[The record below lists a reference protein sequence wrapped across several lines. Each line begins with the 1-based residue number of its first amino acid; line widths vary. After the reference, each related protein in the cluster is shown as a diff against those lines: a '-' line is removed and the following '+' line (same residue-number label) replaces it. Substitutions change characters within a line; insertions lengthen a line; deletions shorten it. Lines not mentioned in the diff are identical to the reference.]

1 MSTALALRPAGMG
14 TADGDGPARRAV
26 ARWAW
31 RLFRHEWR
39 QQLLVL
45 SLLTVAVAAS
55 ILGAAIGTNTPPP
68 ANAGFGTA
76 NHLITLP
83 GSDRHL
89 TADIAALKAHF
100 GTVDVIENA
109 SLATGTVQ
117 GAQLRSQDPS
127 GPYEHPMLALVSGR
141 YPSGAGEVAMTSQ
154 LASTFSLRIG
164 GVWQQGGHSRRVVGL
179 VENPQNLL
187 DNFVLVAP
195 GELTAPSEVTVLFDA
210 TPASAA
216 AYTFPN
222 SATPQIPQP
231 NQGLSPAVVV
241 GAFAIFGL
249 IFIALVATA
258 GFTVMAQRRLR
269 ALGILSSLGA
279 TDRNVGLVMIANG
292 AVVGTVAALIG
303 AVLGFAA
310 WIAYAPHIA
319 ASAHHRVV
327 WTNLPWWLIAAAMAL
342 AVMTATLAARHP
354 ARAVARI
361 PVVAALS
368 GRPVPPKAVHR
379 SAVPAIVL
387 LAAGPVLLASSGGLG
402 SDSGKDLLFLL
413 GGMVATAAGVL
424 LLAPLAIAVLA
435 VIANR
440 TPIAV
445 RLALRDLARYR
456 ARSGA
461 ALAAASFAV
470 LLAML
475 TVLLATGR
483 YADAVDYVGPNL
495 PANQFVVYTPGN
507 APGSSIASSAGDQ
520 SPAVLHSRA
529 IAIAASLGS
538 HDVLP
543 LEGSNA
549 VLAQDTNGRMHGGNG
564 QLYIATPALLRHYGI
579 DPRAISPATVL
590 ITSRQGLAGTPGL
603 ELVYGLGGAA
613 TGPLTVK
620 NPKIQFF
627 SKLPTDTTDPNLLV
641 TTNAA
646 HRLRLPVSPG
656 GWLIQTAR
664 PLTSPQINAAR
675 QLAAAVG
682 VTIETKSETPTLDEL
697 RNWAA
702 AAGILLALGVLAMT
716 IGLIRSE
723 ATPDLRSLTASGAN
737 SRIRRAITG
746 TTGAALGLLAALLG
760 TGAAY
765 LATAAFFRN
774 QLSERMSHV
783 PVLDLLLILV
793 GIPLA
798 AAAGSWLFGG
808 RQPPVIARQPLE

>member
-1 MSTALALRPAGMG
+1 VSTALAQRPAGMG
-14 TADGDGPARRAV
+14 TGDGDGPARRAV
-26 ARWAW
+26 VRWAW

-45 SLLTVAVAAS
+45 ALLTVAVAAS

-76 NHLITLP
+76 NYLITLP

-89 TADIAALKAHF
+89 TADIAAIKAHF

-117 GAQLRSQDPS
+117 GAQLRAQDPS
-127 GPYEHPMLALVSGR
+127 GPYGRPMLALVSGR
-141 YPSGAGEVAMTSQ
+141 YPSGADEVAMTSQ

-164 GVWQQGGHSRRVVGL
+164 GVWEQGGHTWRVVGL

-187 DNFVLVAP
+187 DNFALVAP
-195 GELTAPSEVTVLFDA
+195 GELAAPGEATVLFDA

-216 AYTFPN
+216 AFTFPN

-231 NQGLSPAVVV
+231 NLGLSPAVVV

-249 IFIALVATA
+249 IFIGLVATA

-292 AVVGTVAALIG
+292 AVVGAVAALIG

-310 WIAYAPHIA
+310 WIAYAPHLA

-327 WTNLPWWLIAAAMAL
+327 WTNLPWWLIATAMAL
-342 AVMTATLAARHP
+342 AVMTATLAARRP

-368 GRPVPPKAVHR
+368 GRPVPPQAVHR

-387 LAAGPVLLASSGGLG
+387 LVAGPVLLAFSGGLG
-402 SDSGKDLLFLL
+402 GNSGKDALFQL
-413 GGMVATAAGVL
+413 GGLLATAAGVL
-424 LLAPLAIAVLA
+424 LFAPLAIAVLA
-435 VIANR
+435 VISKR

-470 LLAML
+470 LIAML

-483 YADAVDYVGPNL
+483 YADAVDYFGPNL
-495 PANQFVVYTPGN
+495 PANQLIVYTPGN
-507 APGSSIASSAGDQ
+507 APGSGGPGSAGPG
-520 SPAVLHSRA
+520 PAVLHSRVS
-529 IAIAASLGS
+529 AIAASLGS
-538 HDVLP
+538 HSVLA
-543 LEGSNA
+543 LEASNA
-549 VLAQDTNGRMHGGNG
+549 VLAQNTQGGLHGGGG

-579 DPRAISPATVL
+579 NPRAISPATVL
-590 ITSRQGLAGTPGL
+590 ITSRPGLAGTPGL
-603 ELVYGLGGAA
+603 RLVYGLGGAA

-620 NPKIQFF
+620 SPKIQFL
-627 SKLPTDTTDPNLLV
+627 SKLPTDTSDPSLLV
-641 TTNAA
+641 TTYAA

-675 QLAAAVG
+675 QLAAAAG
-682 VTIETKSETPTLDEL
+682 MTIETRSEALSLDEL

-723 ATPDLRSLTASGAN
+723 AAADLRSLTASGAN
-737 SRIRRAITG
+737 SWIRRTITG
-746 TTGAALGLLAALLG
+746 ATGGALGLLAAVLG
-760 TGAAY
+760 TGVAY
-765 LATAAFFRN
+765 LATAAFFRS

-793 GIPLA
+793 GLPLA
-798 AAAGSWLFGG
+798 ATAGSWLFGG
-808 RQPPVIARQPLE
+808 RQPPAIARQPLE